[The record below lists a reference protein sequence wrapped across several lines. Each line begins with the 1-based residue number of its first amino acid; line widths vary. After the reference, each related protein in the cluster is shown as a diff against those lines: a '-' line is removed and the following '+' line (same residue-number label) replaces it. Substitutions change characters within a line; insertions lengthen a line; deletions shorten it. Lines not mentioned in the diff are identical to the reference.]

1 MFTGFLPVAQT
12 SSFHTNFWGT
22 FSFMTYAYQAAAFIS
37 PILHDNALSLS
48 LFSQKKGKGKSR
60 IEKFKEGECRVGR
73 WMQVGDG
80 EKRGKVERRGGVR
93 VDDGSQKVKS

>member
-22 FSFMTYAYQAAAFIS
+22 FSFMTYACQAAAFIS

-48 LFSQKKGKGKSR
+48 LSLSLFSLKRKVKVKAGLRNSKRENAGLGDGCKWGWGETRKSR
-60 IEKFKEGECRVGR
+60 EAWGGE
-73 WMQVGDG
+73 
-80 EKRGKVERRGGVR
+80 
-93 VDDGSQKVKS
+93 S

>member
-22 FSFMTYAYQAAAFIS
+22 FSFMTYACQAAAFIS
-37 PILHDNALSLS
+37 PILHDNALSLSLS

-93 VDDGSQKVKS
+93 VDDGS

>member
-1 MFTGFLPVAQT
+1 MPAKRRPLLVQFYMIMP
-12 SSFHTNFWGT
+12 S
-22 FSFMTYAYQAAAFIS
+22 
-37 PILHDNALSLS
+37 LSLS

-93 VDDGSQKVKS
+93 VDDGS